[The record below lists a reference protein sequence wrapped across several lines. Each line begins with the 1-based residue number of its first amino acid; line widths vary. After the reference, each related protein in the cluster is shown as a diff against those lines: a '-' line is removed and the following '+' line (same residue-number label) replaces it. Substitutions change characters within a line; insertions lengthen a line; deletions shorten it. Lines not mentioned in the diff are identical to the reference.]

1 MKVDV
6 GALKG
11 VLANHYG
18 NFEAESGSDGDDVST
33 CLYRQGIDSTK
44 LLEFLS

>member
-1 MKVDV
+1 MKVDD

-33 CLYRQGIDSTK
+33 CLYRKEIDPTK

>member
-1 MKVDV
+1 MVRS
-6 GALKG
+6 KG

-18 NFEAESGSDGDDVST
+18 NFEVENGSDGDDVST